1 MIDHIPQMLLIV
13 ASYLAVAALA
23 AWFGFKAGAELM
35 RRYWEGK

>member
-1 MIDHIPQMLLIV
+1 MIDHIPQMLFIV

-23 AWFGFKAGAELM
+23 AWYGFKLGADTM